1 MDIMQNFY
9 KKYTYKFEAYMDYK
23 DTLLLPTTNFA
34 MRGNL
39 INNEPKRYA
48 AWDANKIYEKMKAK
62 RKDAPKFTLHDGPPY
77 ANGHIHIGHALNKV
91 LKDII
96 VKHNY
101 FNGKSVRFTPGWD
114 CHGLPIEQQVEKKL
128 GGKKKKELLET
139 AEIRKLCREH
149 AAKFVDIQR
158 DEFKTL
164 GILADWNKPYVTMD
178 YKFEANIYRT
188 LCSVAKKG
196 LLIERSKPVFWSWA
210 ERTAL
215 AEAEVEY
222 EDKESHSIF
231 IAFELNDDAKAKLG
245 IEGKAAPIIWTTT
258 PWTIPANTAISL
270 NPEEDYVLTTDGFI
284 VAKELYNSAKEEGI
298 LDGEVS
304 KTIQAKEF
312 ENLTAIN
319 PLNGRTSR
327 MILGEHVLI
336 DNGTGCV
343 HTAPGH
349 GEDDYRVGLTYDLE
363 VVMPVDETGCFD
375 QTVVRDSLI
384 PNAEDFVGKHI
395 FKSNDTIIELM
406 GESVRKV
413 SKFTHSYPHCWRSH
427 TPLIFRATRQWFISV
442 DEKPEGEDKTLRN
455 IALSEVEKTLFIPET
470 GRNRLNS
477 MVENRPD
484 WCISRQRDWGVPIAF
499 FRVKATG
506 EVILDEKVLN
516 YTAMIFEMQGSD
528 AWYSMSTEHLLY
540 PGSGYKADEVEKVS
554 DILDVWFDSGSTWNS
569 VLKSRNYD
577 AGEYQADL
585 YVEGSD
591 QHRGWF
597 QSSLFLSAAVEHK
610 APYKAVLTHGF
621 TVDDKGEKMSKSKG
635 NVIAPEK
642 VLKEYG
648 SEILRLWVASS
659 DYQSDLKIS
668 QGILKQISENYRKLR
683 NTFRIMLA
691 NINDLETL
699 TPYDEM
705 GELDK
710 WILDVSGK
718 TLSEVHTAFSEYN
731 FVNGMST
738 LNNYIANELS
748 GMYIDMTKDSLYC
761 NAKND
766 PRRMASQSAMAII
779 TKNLLL
785 LMAPILTYTA
795 DEIVDHAPAIIK
807 GDAED
812 IFDLVYEDIQTGES
826 SFNAEYMT
834 KAREGFGSIV
844 DGLKKEKTIKS
855 TLELVI
861 KTDSKVALA
870 IDAIDAED
878 WFVVSSV
885 SNTDVTEVL
894 GSFEVD
900 GDTFTV
906 AKATAHKCPRCWKFQ
921 ATKEDCTCK
930 RCEEVVGA

>member
-1 MDIMQNFY
+1 
-9 KKYTYKFEAYMDYK
+9 MDYK
-23 DTLLLPTTNFA
+23 DTLLLPTTSFA

-48 AWDANKIYEKMKAK
+48 TWDAEKVYEKMKAN

-96 VKHNY
+96 IKHNY

-139 AEIRKLCREH
+139 HEIRKLCREH

-164 GILADWNKPYVTMD
+164 GIIADWNNPYVTMD

-188 LCSVAKKG
+188 LASVAKKG
-196 LLIERSKPVFWSWA
+196 LLVERSKPVFWSWA

-231 IAFELNDDAKAKLG
+231 IAFELDDEAKTKLS
-245 IEGKAAPIIWTTT
+245 ITGKAAPVIWTTT
-258 PWTIPANTAISL
+258 PWTIPANTGISM
-270 NPEEDYVLTTDGFI
+270 NPEEEYVLTDTGYI
-284 VAKELYNSAKEEGI
+284 VAKELFNSMLEE
-298 LDGEVS
+298 EVIS
-304 KTIQAKEF
+304 GKVVQTFKATEF
-312 ENLTAIN
+312 ENCKAIN
-319 PLNGRTSR
+319 PLNKRESR
-327 MILGEHVLI
+327 IILGEHVLM
-336 DNGTGCV
+336 DSGTGCV

-349 GEDDYRVGLTYDLE
+349 GEDDYRVGLLYDLE

-375 QTVVRDSLI
+375 QTIVRDNLI
-384 PNAEDFVGKHI
+384 PNAEDFLGRHI
-395 FKSNDTIIELM
+395 FKSNDDLIELM
-406 GESVRKV
+406 GDAVLKV

-442 DEKPEGEDKTLRN
+442 DEKPEGEDSTLRN
-455 IALSEVEKTLFIPET
+455 IALSEIEKTMFVPET
-470 GRNRLNS
+470 GRKRLTS

-506 EVILDEKVLN
+506 EVIFDEKVLN

-528 AWYSMSTEHLLY
+528 AWYSLPTEHLLY
-540 PGSGYKADEVEKVS
+540 PGAGYKADEVEKVT

-597 QSSLFLSAAVEHK
+597 QSSLFLSCAVEHK
-610 APYKAVLTHGF
+610 APYKGVLTHGF

-659 DYQSDLKIS
+659 DYQGDLKIS

-699 TPYDEM
+699 TPYEEM

-710 WILDVSGK
+710 WILDVSADVFA
-718 TLSEVHTAFSEYN
+718 EVHKAFSEYN

-738 LNNYIANELS
+738 LNNFIANELS

-761 NAKND
+761 DGKTSQ
-766 PRRMASQSAMAII
+766 RRMASQSAMAMI
-779 TKNLLL
+779 TKSLLL
-785 LMAPILTYTA
+785 LMAPVLTYTC
-795 DEIVDHAPAIIK
+795 DEIIEHAPAVVK
-807 GDAED
+807 GDAKS
-812 IFDLVYEDIQTGES
+812 IFDLVYTPIVTGES
-826 SFNAEYMT
+826 NFNAEYMT
-834 KAREGFGSIV
+834 KAREGFGSLV

-861 KTDSKVALA
+861 YTESKVALA
-870 IDAIDAED
+870 LDATDAED
-878 WFVVSSV
+878 WFVVSGV
-885 SNTDVTEVL
+885 FEDKIEEEIL
-894 GSFEVD
+894 GSFKVD
-900 GDTFTV
+900 EDTFTI
-906 AKATAHKCPRCWKFQ
+906 AKATAYKCPRCWKFQ
-921 ATKEDCTCK
+921 AEKEDCTCK
-930 RCEEVVGA
+930 RCTEVVSA

>member
-1 MDIMQNFY
+1 
-9 KKYTYKFEAYMDYK
+9 MDYK
-23 DTLLLPTTNFA
+23 DTLLLPTTKFA

-48 AWDANKIYEKMKAK
+48 SWDKAKVYDKMKTN
-62 RKDAPKFTLHDGPPY
+62 RKDAESFTLHDGPPY

-139 AEIRKLCREH
+139 HEVRKLCREH
-149 AAKFVDIQR
+149 AAKFVDIQKE
-158 DEFKTL
+158 EFKTL
-164 GILADWNKPYVTMD
+164 GILADWENPYVTMD

-231 IAFELNDDAKAKLG
+231 IAFELDDEAKAKLN
-245 IEGKAAPIIWTTT
+245 ITGKAAPVIWTTT
-258 PWTIPANTAISL
+258 PWTIPANTGISM
-270 NPEEDYVLTTDGFI
+270 NPNEEYVLTDSGYI
-284 VAKELYNSAKEEGI
+284 VAKELFNSLIEE
-298 LDGEVS
+298 EVLS
-304 KTIQAKEF
+304 GKVIQTFKATDF
-312 ENLTAIN
+312 DNLKAIN
-319 PLNGRTSR
+319 PLNKRQSR
-327 MILGEHVLI
+327 IILGEHVLM
-336 DNGTGCV
+336 DSGTGCV

-349 GEDDYRVGLTYDLE
+349 GEDDYRVGLIYNLD

-375 QTVVRDSLI
+375 NTIIRDALI
-384 PNAEDFVGKHI
+384 PNAEDFLGRHI
-395 FKSNDTIIELM
+395 FKSNDDIIELM
-406 GESVRKV
+406 GDAVLKV

-427 TPLIFRATRQWFISV
+427 TPLIFRATKQWFISV

-455 IALSEVEKTLFIPET
+455 IALSEIEKTLFVPET
-470 GRNRLNS
+470 GRNRLTS

-506 EVILDEKVLN
+506 EVIFDEKVLN
-516 YTAMIFEMQGSD
+516 YVAMIFEMQGSD
-528 AWYSMSTEHLLY
+528 AWYSMDIEALLY
-540 PGSGYKADEVEKVS
+540 PGSGYKADEVEKVT

-577 AGEYQADL
+577 AGKYQADL

-597 QSSLFLSAAVEHK
+597 QSSLFLSSAVEHK
-610 APYKAVLTHGF
+610 APYKGVLTHGF

-659 DYQSDLKIS
+659 DYQGDLKIS

-691 NINDLETL
+691 NINDLESL
-699 TPYDEM
+699 TPYEEM

-710 WILDVSGK
+710 WILDVA
-718 TLSEVHTAFSEYN
+718 SEVLGDVHTSFGKYD
-731 FVNGMST
+731 FVNGMSK
-738 LNNYIANELS
+738 LNNFIANELS

-761 NAKND
+761 NAKNSK
-766 PRRMASQSAMAII
+766 RRMASQSAMAMI
-779 TKNLLL
+779 TKSLLL
-785 LMAPILTYTA
+785 LMAPILTYTT
-795 DEIVDHAPAIIK
+795 DEIIEHAPK
-807 GDAED
+807 VVKEDAES
-812 IFDLVYEDIQTGES
+812 IFDLVYAPITTGKS
-826 SFNAEYMT
+826 NFNADYMT
-834 KAREGFGSIV
+834 KAREGFGTVV
-844 DGLKKEKTIKS
+844 DTLKKEKVIKS

-861 KTDSKVALA
+861 STKSEVALN
-870 IDAIDAED
+870 IDSVDAED
-878 WFVVSSV
+878 WFVVSTV
-885 SNTDVTEVL
+885 SDSEVTDIL

-900 GDTFTV
+900 GDIFSI

-921 ATKEDCTCK
+921 AQEEDSTCK
-930 RCEEVVGA
+930 RCEEVVSA

>member
-1 MDIMQNFY
+1 
-9 KKYTYKFEAYMDYK
+9 MDYK
-23 DTLLLPTTNFA
+23 ETLLLPTTNFA

-39 INNEPKRYA
+39 INNEPARYK
-48 AWDANKIYEKMKAK
+48 AWDEEKIYEKMKEN
-62 RKDAPKFTLHDGPPY
+62 RKDAESFTLHDGPPY
-77 ANGHIHIGHALNKV
+77 ANGNIHIGHALNKV

-128 GGKKKKELLET
+128 GGKQKKEQLEKHQ
-139 AEIRKLCREH
+139 IRKLCREH
-149 AAKFVDIQR
+149 AAKFVGIQR

-164 GILADWNKPYVTMD
+164 GIIADWEKPYVTMD

-188 LCSVAKKG
+188 LCSVAKKN

-222 EDKESHSIF
+222 EDKESHSIY
-231 IAFELNDDAKAKLG
+231 IAFELNDAAKEKLG
-245 IEGKAAPIIWTTT
+245 ITGSAAPVIWTTT

-270 NPEEDYVLTTDGFI
+270 NPNEEYVLTDTGYL
-284 VAKELYNSAKEEGI
+284 VAKELFNALIEDEVIS
-298 LDGEVS
+298 GEVVRTF
-304 KTIQAKEF
+304 KATEF
-312 ENLTAIN
+312 ENLKAIN
-319 PLNGRTSR
+319 PLNKRESR
-327 MILGEHVLI
+327 IILGEHVLM
-336 DNGTGCV
+336 DSGTGCV

-349 GEDDYRVGLTYDLE
+349 GEDDYRVGLLYDLE
-363 VVMPVDETGCFD
+363 VVMPVDETGCYD
-375 QTVVRDSLI
+375 NTIVRDKLI
-384 PNAEDFVGKHI
+384 PDAEDFLGRHI
-395 FKSNDTIIELM
+395 FKSNDDLITLM
-406 GESVRKV
+406 GDAVLKV

-427 TPLIFRATRQWFISV
+427 TPLIFRATKQWFISI
-442 DEKPEGEDKTLRN
+442 DDTPDGESETLRN
-455 IALSEVEKTLFIPET
+455 IALSEVEKTLFVPET
-470 GRNRLNS
+470 GRKRLNS
-477 MVENRPD
+477 MVANRPD

-506 EVILDEKVLN
+506 EVIFDEKVLN
-516 YTAMIFEMQGSD
+516 YVAMIFEMQGSD
-528 AWYSMSTEHLLY
+528 AWYSMPIEHLLY
-540 PGSGYKADEVEKVS
+540 PGSGYKADEVEKVT

-577 AGEYQADL
+577 AGKYQADL
-585 YVEGSD
+585 YAEGSD

-621 TVDDKGEKMSKSKG
+621 TVDEKGEKMSKSKG
-635 NVIAPEK
+635 NVIAPDK

-659 DYQSDLKIS
+659 DYQGDLKIS

-691 NINDLETL
+691 NINDLEEL
-699 TPYDEM
+699 TPYEQM

-710 WILDVSGK
+710 WILNIAAKVFEDVHKS
-718 TLSEVHTAFSEYN
+718 FSEYN
-731 FVNGMST
+731 FVHGMSI
-738 LNNYIANELS
+738 LNNFIANELS

-761 NAKND
+761 NAKTD
-766 PRRMASQSAMAII
+766 IRRQASQSAMARI
-779 TKNLLL
+779 TKSLLL
-785 LMAPILTYTA
+785 LMAPILTYTT
-795 DEIVDHAPAIIK
+795 DEIVEHAPAIVK

-812 IFDLVYEDIQTGES
+812 IFDLVYEPLQGVES
-826 SFNAEYMT
+826 NFDAEYMS
-834 KAREGFGSIV
+834 KAREGFGSVV
-844 DGLKKEKTIKS
+844 DGLKKEKVIKS

-861 KTDSKVALA
+861 YTESKIALNMQSV
-870 IDAIDAED
+870 DAED
-878 WFVVSSV
+878 WFVASGVFEDKV
-885 SNTDVTEVL
+885 EEDVL
-894 GSFEVD
+894 GSFKVD
-900 GDTFTV
+900 SDTFTI
-906 AKATAHKCPRCWKFQ
+906 AKASSHKCPRCWKFQ
-921 ATKEDCTCK
+921 AESQDSICK

>member
-1 MDIMQNFY
+1 
-9 KKYTYKFEAYMDYK
+9 MDYK
-23 DTLLLPTTNFA
+23 ETLLLPTTAFA

-39 INNEPKRYA
+39 INNEPKRYK
-48 AWDANKIYEKMKAK
+48 AWDEKKIYEKMKTN
-62 RKDAPKFTLHDGPPY
+62 RKDAPSFTLHDGPPY

-96 VKHNY
+96 IKHNY

-139 AEIRKLCREH
+139 AQIRKLCREH
-149 AAKFVDIQR
+149 AAKFVDIQKE
-158 DEFKTL
+158 EFKTL
-164 GILADWNKPYVTMD
+164 GIIADWEKPYVTMD

-222 EDKESHSIF
+222 EDKEDYSMF
-231 IAFELNDDAKAKLG
+231 VAFELDNTSKEKLG
-245 IEGKAAPIIWTTT
+245 ITGNAAPVIWTTT
-258 PWTIPANTAISL
+258 PWTIPANTGISL
-270 NPEEDYVLTTDGFI
+270 NPDEEYVLTSDGYI
-284 VAKELYNSAKEEGI
+284 VAKALLNSLVES
-298 LDGEVS
+298 EVLS
-304 KTIQAKEF
+304 GTVEKTFHAKEF
-312 ENLTAIN
+312 ENLIAIN
-319 PLNGRTSR
+319 PLNQRESR
-327 MILGEHVLI
+327 LVLGDHVLV

-349 GEDDYRVGLTYDLE
+349 GEEDYKVGLVYDLE
-363 VVMPVDETGCFD
+363 VLMPVDETGCYD
-375 QTVVRDSLI
+375 ETIVREKLI
-384 PNAEDFVGKHI
+384 PNAEDFLGRHI
-395 FKSNDTIIELM
+395 FKSNEDLLALM
-406 GESVRKV
+406 GDAVLQV
-413 SKFTHSYPHCWRSH
+413 SKFMHSYPHCWRSH
-427 TPLIFRATRQWFISV
+427 TPLIYRATRQWFISV

-455 IALSEVEKTLFIPET
+455 IALDEIEKTLFVPES
-470 GRNRLNS
+470 GRNRLTS
-477 MVENRPD
+477 MVGNRPD

-506 EVILDEKVLN
+506 EVLLDEKVLN
-516 YTAMIFEMQGSD
+516 FTAMIFEMQGSD
-528 AWYSMSTEHLLY
+528 AWYSMDIAQLLY
-540 PGSGYKADEVEKVS
+540 PGSGYKPEELEKVT

-577 AGEYQADL
+577 AGNYQADL

-597 QSSLFLSAAVEHK
+597 QSSLFLSSAVEHK
-610 APYKAVLTHGF
+610 APYKGVLTHGF
-621 TVDDKGEKMSKSKG
+621 TVDEKGEKMSKSKG

-659 DYQSDLKIS
+659 DYQGDLKIS

-699 TPYDEM
+699 TPYEEM
-705 GELDK
+705 GTLDK
-710 WILDVSGK
+710 WILGVASEVIG
-718 TLSEVHTAFSEYN
+718 EVHTSFSQYD
-731 FVNGMST
+731 FVNGMSR
-738 LNNYIANELS
+738 LNNFIANELS

-761 NAKND
+761 NAKD
-766 PRRMASQSAMAII
+766 GQRRKSSQSAMAMT
-779 TKNLLL
+779 TKSLLL

-795 DEIVDHAPAIIK
+795 DEIVENAPEVITQ
-807 GDAED
+807 GAET
-812 IFDLVYEDIQTGES
+812 IFDMTYTPIATGKTN
-826 SFNAEYMT
+826 FDAEYMT
-834 KAREGFGSIV
+834 KAREGFGSVV
-844 DGLKKEKTIKS
+844 DSLKKEKIIKN

-861 KTDSKVALA
+861 YTESKTVLELQTN
-870 IDAIDAED
+870 DAED
-878 WFVVSSV
+878 WFVVSGV
-885 SNTDVTEVL
+885 SENVENIEIL
-894 GSFEVD
+894 GSFQVNDE
-900 GDTFTV
+900 TFTI
-906 AKATAHKCPRCWKFQ
+906 AKATAYKCPRCWKFQ
-921 ATKEDCTCK
+921 AKEEDCTCK
-930 RCEEVVGA
+930 RCEEVIGA

>member
-1 MDIMQNFY
+1 
-9 KKYTYKFEAYMDYK
+9 MDYK
-23 DTLLLPTTNFA
+23 DTLLLPTTSFA

-39 INNEPKRYA
+39 INNESKRYA
-48 AWDANKIYEKMKAK
+48 AWDENKVYEKMKAN

-128 GGKKKKELLET
+128 GGKQKKELLQT
-139 AEIRKLCREH
+139 AEVRKLCREH

-164 GILADWNKPYVTMD
+164 GIIADWKKPYVTMD

-188 LCSVAKKG
+188 LCGVANKG

-222 EDKESHSIF
+222 QDKESHSIF
-231 IAFELNDDAKAKLG
+231 IAFELDDAAKTKLN
-245 IEGKAAPIIWTTT
+245 ITGKAAPVIWTTT
-258 PWTIPANTAISL
+258 PWTIPANTAISF
-270 NPEEDYVLTTDGFI
+270 NPNEEYVLTDTGYI
-284 VAKELYNSAKEEGI
+284 VAKELLNSLVE
-298 LDGEVS
+298 DEVITG
-304 KTIQAKEF
+304 KVVQTFKATEF
-312 ENLTAIN
+312 ENLKAIN
-319 PLNGRTSR
+319 PLNKRESR
-327 MILGEHVLI
+327 LILGEHVLM
-336 DNGTGCV
+336 DSGTGCV

-349 GEDDYRVGLTYDLE
+349 GEDDYRVGLLYDLE

-375 QTVVRDSLI
+375 NTIVKDKLI
-384 PNAEDFVGKHI
+384 QNAEDFLGRHI
-395 FKSNDTIIELM
+395 FKSNDDLIDLM
-406 GESVRKV
+406 GDAVLKV

-442 DEKPEGEDKTLRN
+442 DEKPLAQDSTLRN
-455 IALSEVEKTLFIPET
+455 IALTEIEKTMFIPET
-470 GRNRLNS
+470 GRNRLKS

-506 EVILDEKVLN
+506 EVIFDEKVMN
-516 YTAMIFEMQGSD
+516 YVAMIFEMQGSD
-528 AWYSMSTEHLLY
+528 AWYSMPTEHLLY
-540 PGSGYKADEVEKVS
+540 PGSGYKADEVEKVT

-597 QSSLFLSAAVEHK
+597 QSSMFLSCAVEHK

-659 DYQSDLKIS
+659 DYQGDLKIS

-699 TPYDEM
+699 TAYEDM
-705 GELDK
+705 GALDQ
-710 WILDVSGK
+710 WILNVS
-718 TLSEVHTAFSEYN
+718 SEVFTEVHKSFSEYN
-731 FVNGMST
+731 FVHGMST
-738 LNNYIANELS
+738 LNNFIANELS

-779 TKNLLL
+779 AKRLLL
-785 LMAPILTYTA
+785 LMAPILTYTC
-795 DEIVDHAPAIIK
+795 DEIIDHAPSIIK
-807 GDAED
+807 GDVTS
-812 IFDLVYEDIQTGES
+812 IFDLVYEPITTGKS
-826 SFNAEYMT
+826 DFNAEYMT

-844 DGLKKEKTIKS
+844 DGLKKEKIIKS

-861 KTDSKVALA
+861 STDSEIALA
-870 IDAIDAED
+870 LNAVDAED
-878 WFVVSSV
+878 WFVVSTV
-885 SNTDVTEVL
+885 SNEKSQEIL
-894 GSFEVD
+894 GSFEVE
-900 GDTFTV
+900 GAKFSI
-906 AKATAHKCPRCWKFQ
+906 AKATAFKCPRCWKFQ
-921 ATKEDCTCK
+921 ATAEDCTCK
-930 RCEEVVGA
+930 RCEEVVA

>member
-1 MDIMQNFY
+1 
-9 KKYTYKFEAYMDYK
+9 MDYK
-23 DTLLLPTTNFA
+23 ETLLLPTTSFA

-48 AWDANKIYEKMKAK
+48 SWDEKNVYQKMKEHRRGAES
-62 RKDAPKFTLHDGPPY
+62 FTLHDGPPY

-96 VKHNY
+96 IKHNY
-101 FNGKSVRFTPGWD
+101 FSGKSVRFTPGWD

-128 GGKKKKELLET
+128 GGKKKKEQLET

-164 GILADWNKPYVTMD
+164 GIIADWKKPYVTMD

-188 LCSVAKKG
+188 LCDVAKKG

-222 EDKESHSIF
+222 EDKEDYSIF
-231 IAFELNDDAKAKLG
+231 IAFELSDDAKEKLG
-245 IEGKAAPIIWTTT
+245 INGKAAPVIWTTT
-258 PWTIPANTAISL
+258 PWTIPANTGISL
-270 NPEEDYVLTTDGFI
+270 NPEEKYVLTTDGYI
-284 VAKELYNSAKEEGI
+284 VAKELLNSLVENGVVNGTIEKEFDAK
-298 LDGEVS
+298 
-304 KTIQAKEF
+304 AF
-312 ENLTAIN
+312 ENLIAIN
-319 PLNGRTSR
+319 PLNNRESR
-327 MILGEHVLI
+327 LVLGEHVLV

-349 GEDDYRVGLTYDLE
+349 GEDDYRVGLVYDLE
-363 VVMPVDETGCFD
+363 VVMPVDETGCYD
-375 QTVVRDSLI
+375 ESVVGLGLI
-384 PNAEDFVGKHI
+384 PNAQEFVGKHI
-395 FKSNDTIIELM
+395 FKSNEALIELM
-406 GESVRKV
+406 GDAVLKV
-413 SKFTHSYPHCWRSH
+413 DKFMHSYPHCWRSH
-427 TPLIFRATRQWFISV
+427 TPLIYRATKQWFISV
-442 DEKPEGEDKTLRN
+442 DGTPEGESKTLRE
-455 IALSEVEKTLFIPET
+455 IAIDEVEKTQFIPQT
-470 GRNRLNS
+470 GRKRLTS

-506 EVILDEKVLN
+506 EVLLDEKVLN
-516 YTAMIFEMQGSD
+516 FVAMIFEMQGSD
-528 AWYSMSTEHLLY
+528 AWYSMDIAQLLY
-540 PGSGYKADEVEKVS
+540 PGSGYKPEELEKVT

-577 AGEYQADL
+577 AGEYPADL

-597 QSSLFLSAAVEHK
+597 QSSLFLSTAVQHK
-610 APYKAVLTHGF
+610 APYKGVLTHGF
-621 TVDDKGEKMSKSKG
+621 TVDEKGEKMSKSKG

-659 DYQSDLKIS
+659 DYQGDLKIS
-668 QGILKQISENYRKLR
+668 QGILKQTSESYRKLR

-699 TPYDEM
+699 TPYEEM
-705 GELDK
+705 GDLDK
-710 WILDVSGK
+710 WILSEASK
-718 TLSEVHTAFSEYN
+718 TLTEVHKQFSEYN

-738 LNNYIANELS
+738 LNNFIVNELS
-748 GMYIDMTKDSLYC
+748 GMYIDMTKDNLYC
-761 NAKND
+761 NAQNST
-766 PRRMASQSAMAII
+766 RRRASQSAMAMI
-779 TKNLLL
+779 TKTLLT

-795 DEIVDHAPAIIK
+795 DEIVENAPAIIK

-812 IFDLVYEDIQTGES
+812 IFAMTYEALPAIETPFDAQ
-826 SFNAEYMT
+826 YMV
-834 KAREGFGSIV
+834 KAREGFGGVV
-844 DGLKKEKTIKS
+844 DKLKKEKMIKS

-861 KTDSKVALA
+861 YTESKTTLDMSS
-870 IDAIDAED
+870 IDAED
-878 WFVVSSV
+878 WFVVSGIFEDKPEE
-885 SNTDVTEVL
+885 NEL
-894 GSFEVD
+894 GSFKVD
-900 GDTFTV
+900 EDTFTI
-906 AKATAHKCPRCWKFQ
+906 AKATAHKCPRCWKYQ
-921 ATKEDCTCK
+921 SEQEETPCK
-930 RCEEVVGA
+930 RCSEVIGA

>member
-48 AWDANKIYEKMKAK
+48 SWDANKIYEKMKAK
-62 RKDAPKFTLHDGPPY
+62 RKNAPKFTLHDGPPY

-319 PLNGRTSR
+319 PLNGRNSR
-327 MILGEHVLI
+327 IILGDHVLI

-395 FKSNDTIIELM
+395 FKSNDALIELM

-699 TPYDEM
+699 TPYEEM

-710 WILDVSGK
+710 WILDVSSK

-885 SNTDVTEVL
+885 SNADVTEAL

-906 AKATAHKCPRCWKFQ
+906 AKATASKCPRCWKFQ
-921 ATKEDCTCK
+921 ASKEDCTCK